1 MALLALSGF
10 KSKYILGKSI
20 SRSMTVSSEC
30 HSGVSVEGEK
40 ETHAP
45 SAWEIIENEAAA
57 ASNVVKTQYSLKMCI
72 ETADSESSD
81 SPVDFSLFV
90 GKVRRPMS
98 RKKGGA

>member
-1 MALLALSGF
+1 MSPW
-10 KSKYILGKSI
+10 K
-20 SRSMTVSSEC
+20 
-30 HSGVSVEGEK
+30 GEK

-98 RKKGGA
+98 RKKGALDLDLSIRHDAKRVPAASNFS